1 MSDLT
6 EQVIAQLYDYLDDKD
21 TTTDAANKIITLIR
35 EQIAKEIEAI
45 QISKPTM
52 ASHFGYIAAITEAAA
67 IARGKVGE

>member
-35 EQIAKEIEAI
+35 ELIAKEIEA
-45 QISKPTM
+45 TC
-52 ASHFGYIAAITEAAA
+52 EAQCELSGGWHCQAEEMAA
-67 IARGKVGE
+67 IARGEVKE

>member
-21 TTTDAANKIITLIR
+21 TTTDAANKIIRLIR
-35 EQIAKEIEAI
+35 EQIAKDIEAI

-52 ASHFGYIAAITEAAA
+52 ETHFGYITAITEAAA
-67 IARGKVGE
+67 IARGEVSQ